1 MTTDPKA
8 ACMNEG
14 LAGKVVAIVAGVK
27 RVNPESIRPEASFD
41 ELGIDSLDRINILFE
56 LESAFDIQ
64 VPDEEARS
72 ITSVSDIVQRLEAYR
87 NQRGTVGS

>member
-1 MTTDPKA
+1 MDQALT
-8 ACMNEG
+8 E
-14 LAGKVVAIVAGVK
+14 KVVAIVAGVK
-27 RVNPESIRPEASFD
+27 RVSPESVRPDASFD

-72 ITSVSDIVQRLEAYR
+72 IKSVNDIVQRLEAYLKQR
-87 NQRGTVGS
+87 NPAGA

>member
-1 MTTDPKA
+1 MEPALA
-8 ACMNEG
+8 A
-14 LAGKVVAIVAGVK
+14 KVVAIVAGVK
-27 RVNPESIRPEASFD
+27 RVAPESIRPEASFD

-72 ITSVSDIVQRLEAYR
+72 IKSVNDIVQRLEAYLQ
-87 NQRGTVGS
+87 QRGTAGA